1 MTEFS
6 DVRGLPVTASDP
18 DAVAA
23 LDTAI
28 EGYLSMAEDVLDAA
42 RAATAADPGMPMG
55 HILVGC
61 LFMLG
66 GREGFLPKA
75 DRAIAAAR
83 ALGGNAR
90 ERAHLEALR
99 HWREGRLERANA
111 VWDDILLDR
120 PRDILAFRLA
130 HYLHFYVGA
139 LERMRDSAARI
150 LPAWD
155 EGVPGYGYVLGC
167 RGFALEEI
175 GGYAEAEPIARRAVD
190 MQPLDIWAGHAVAH
204 VLEMQGRAEE
214 GVAWVDGH
222 EADWGTR
229 NAFRRHLWWHRSLYL
244 LELGDHDRVLAHCD
258 GWVYPEA
265 SEDNLDLCNAVSLLL
280 RLDILGLDVGDR
292 WGTVAEACADRAR
305 EHLRPFNDVH
315 FTAAYAMAG
324 RGNLLEV
331 QRKSMETF
339 AERHPDRTI
348 GPITGRV
355 AIPIRAATEAW
366 AARDY
371 GRVINA
377 LLPVRYAMRPLGG
390 SWAQRD
396 LWVRML
402 DEAAIRDRRGPLA
415 RALLAERLAQ
425 KPNSLPARRSYER
438 AAAL

>member
-75 DRAIAAAR
+75 DRAIAKAQ

-175 GGYAEAEPIARRAVD
+175 GSYAEAEPHRPTRGRHAAARHLVRTRRRPCPRDAGAGGGGRRLGRRARGR
-190 MQPLDIWAGHAVAH
+190 LGH
-204 VLEMQGRAEE
+204 
-214 GVAWVDGH
+214 
-222 EADWGTR
+222 
-229 NAFRRHLWWHRSLYL
+229 
-244 LELGDHDRVLAHCD
+244 
-258 GWVYPEA
+258 
-265 SEDNLDLCNAVSLLL
+265 
-280 RLDILGLDVGDR
+280 
-292 WGTVAEACADRAR
+292 
-305 EHLRPFNDVH
+305 
-315 FTAAYAMAG
+315 
-324 RGNLLEV
+324 
-331 QRKSMETF
+331 
-339 AERHPDRTI
+339 
-348 GPITGRV
+348 
-355 AIPIRAATEAW
+355 
-366 AARDY
+366 
-371 GRVINA
+371 
-377 LLPVRYAMRPLGG
+377 
-390 SWAQRD
+390 
-396 LWVRML
+396 
-402 DEAAIRDRRGPLA
+402 
-415 RALLAERLAQ
+415 AERLPPPFVVA
-425 KPNSLPARRSYER
+425 PVALPA
-438 AAAL
+438 